1 MNYCSESLE
10 KYGGHVGAAGLTMLS
25 ENVEKFRE
33 KLREFSAKHISP
45 DDLKPEWEIDAEIT
59 TDDIDEKF
67 LADILKFAPFGID
80 NPAPIFI
87 IKNAQ
92 FHEIKK
98 VGENKN
104 HLRFKLK
111 RSNGRSLFGIGFSL
125 GNIMVPDF
133 IRDGTCDIVFH
144 VEPNDYNGIRTA
156 QLMVL
161 DCRLIGFK

>member
-1 MNYCSESLE
+1 
-10 KYGGHVGAAGLTMLS
+10 MLPDK
-25 ENVEKFRE
+25 VEDFRK
-33 KLREFSAKHISP
+33 KLREFSENNISP
-45 DDLKPEWEIDAEIT
+45 DDLKPEWEIDTEIT
-59 TDDIDEKF
+59 TDEIDEKF

-80 NPAPIFI
+80 NPAPIFL
-87 IKNAQ
+87 IKDAQ

-98 VGENKN
+98 VGESKN

-125 GNIMVPDF
+125 GNIMVPES

-161 DCRLIGFK
+161 DCRLKAFK